1 MLYTLVINL
10 FYEIIPE
17 IVGGLGDFL
26 LFLDEEVFRAGGVE
40 AAEVGVVLFEYSKK
54 FPQKSVFFCLEMTKG
69 RRGL

>member
-17 IVGGLGDFL
+17 IVGGFGDYL

-40 AAEVGVVLFEYSKK
+40 VAEVGVVLFE
-54 FPQKSVFFCLEMTKG
+54 
-69 RRGL
+69 